1 MFPSA
6 ICRLSVP
13 LAASIF
19 RASIAVAE
27 TTTVGAVDKVQ
38 AHVDDTQSGQT
49 RAWLSTR
56 SSISEI
62 DATAEKARASRRR

>member
-27 TTTVGAVDKVQ
+27 TTTIGAVDGDV
-38 AHVDDTQSGQT
+38 TLT
-49 RAWLSTR
+49 PT
-56 SSISEI
+56 
-62 DATAEKARASRRR
+62 